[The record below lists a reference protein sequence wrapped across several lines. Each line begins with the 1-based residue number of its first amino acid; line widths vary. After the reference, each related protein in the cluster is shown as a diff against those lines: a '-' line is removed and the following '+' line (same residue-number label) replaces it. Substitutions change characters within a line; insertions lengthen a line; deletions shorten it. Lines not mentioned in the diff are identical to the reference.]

1 MRVSDSDG
9 SGSGSGS
16 GSVLVLDLVVDK
28 EREEKAYSM
37 IKLRQSSL
45 KGRRQLQC
53 GVYGGGR
60 RRRLAKAVEVG
71 LS

>member
-1 MRVSDSDG
+1 MRVSDSD
-9 SGSGSGS
+9 GSGSGS

-28 EREEKAYSM
+28 ERKGILYSM
-37 IKLRQSSL
+37 IKLRQRGL
-45 KGRRQLQC
+45 KGGRQLKC